1 MMDSRA
7 GKILHYTNSTH
18 NSTCKQGQGNTGGG
32 PYRLEYTHA
41 REHTY
46 AQIICS
52 MLVPRVPC
60 LKPMSAIMPLP
71 RPLSSDILRKPLLLA
86 VACINKKGGWV
97 VALGIHQISR

>member
-1 MMDSRA
+1 MR
-7 GKILHYTNSTH
+7 GRTH
-18 NSTCKQGQGNTGGG
+18 ML
-32 PYRLEYTHA
+32 RLYA

-86 VACINKKGGWV
+86 VACINKKGGV
-97 VALGIHQISR
+97 GGGSGYPPDL